1 MILPYVMLNI
11 WSSPMTLVLLQVW
24 VLCSDQFPQIE
35 NMSKTCNLD
44 QRQNIEKKL
53 MISIKSDNDATAA
66 HEKIYLQFLQILD
79 PLKSKVLRNNV

>member
-66 HEKIYLQFLQILD
+66 PWKNLFTIFTNFGPSEVQSLEE
-79 PLKSKVLRNNV
+79 